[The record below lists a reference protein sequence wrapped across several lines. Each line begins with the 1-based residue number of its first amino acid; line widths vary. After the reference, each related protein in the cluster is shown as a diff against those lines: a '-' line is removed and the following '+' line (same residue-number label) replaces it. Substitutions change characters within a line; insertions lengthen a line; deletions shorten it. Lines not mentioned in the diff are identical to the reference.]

1 MAVNLTREAKPTSE
15 IVSAVGSMASFFGLI
30 IAILQIKS
38 VKEITIATQHAIAE
52 TKAQLITNISISELA
67 KAVKLIDE
75 IQTYLGLR
83 KYDAAY
89 MRLKD
94 LRILLVQF
102 GGNSQFLQIIGRENY
117 EDLLQNIGIH
127 LVNLYDAVFK
137 AKVIRIA
144 IMNHTLENAIG
155 MLVAFENELKF
166 NGGVK

>member
-1 MAVNLTREAKPTSE
+1 MSE

-52 TKAQLITNISISELA
+52 TKAHLITNISISELA

-75 IQTYLGLR
+75 IQTYLGLG

-102 GGNSQFLQIIGRENY
+102 GGNSQFLQISGRENY

>member
-1 MAVNLTREAKPTSE
+1 
-15 IVSAVGSMASFFGLI
+15 MASFFGLI

-75 IQTYLGLR
+75 IQTYLGLG

-102 GGNSQFLQIIGRENY
+102 GGNAQFLHISGRENY

-144 IMNHTLENAIG
+144 IVNHTLENAIG